1 MIGEMIQSGKLIR
14 HAQWLWVDSKNPHNC
29 LYKDYGGR
37 ESRYKIANK
46 YNQFTDPNAQDDKA
60 GFVSVVS
67 GRLTKDTKRW
77 NFEYRDIFFE
87 KGDATVRAGIQR
99 SRERGKEREV
109 IIAQFTYDANPSAF
123 IRVALLRIFENIP
136 GNNMYGFLDEF
147 GTTCLRMDKHDFVYR
162 LADEEWFRGCNTEQK
177 VRDKVDEFLNNK
189 ANKGHDTREFRRKMM
204 FLAKLRELQR
214 TDKTCYNRRCEVLNI
229 PNKYRWQLDDAPQ
242 EEQKSPE
249 KPIKPYTPAFPEPN
263 WAVDDDED
271 ETMCPICMDQPL
283 GNDKDTDAV
292 ACVFIQCLHVC
303 CAGCAARCQKRGDKC
318 CVCRQIIMETF
329 QYHPTKRQI
338 LDQWDL
344 DIGRYARSQNR
355 SSALLARGWRM
366 VEVNKKWHNDIT
378 GDDTTTRPD
387 WLTEYK
393 KAWQSNPD
401 ATRDDIPKISL
412 SPKASPAMKSP
423 SPRGGRKESPQ
434 KPKGLHSVKGPPA
447 QKPGEWDEYKPRRSV
462 ADLLKAGVIQV
473 GTHVR
478 AESKWKGFKRVRNDK
493 EEGKVTDID
502 RRQEKVQVEWNDG
515 SITWTGCE
523 MYATKPGPRPRP
535 GDLSPPGRRR
545 MGSLYRCKQQC
556 DLRTC
561 SSCTH
566 DDAST
571 VS

>member
-344 DIGRYARSQNR
+344 DIGRYARSQNT
-355 SSALLARGWRM
+355 SALLARGWRM
-366 VEVNKKWHNDIT
+366 VEVNKMWQNDIT
-378 GDDTTTRPD
+378 GAKTTTRPD
-387 WLTEYK
+387 WITEYK
-393 KAWQSNPD
+393 KAMAADPRP
-401 ATRDDIPKISL
+401 TRDAMLLKK
-412 SPKASPAMKSP
+412 SPPPEASPAMKSP
-423 SPRGGRKESPQ
+423 TPQ
-434 KPKGLHSVKGPPA
+434 KPKDLQSVKGPPA
-447 QKPGEWDEYKPRRSV
+447 QKPGGWDEYKPRRSV
-462 ADLLKAGVIQV
+462 ADLLTAEVIQV

-478 AESKWKGFKRVRNDK
+478 AESKYHMFKCVRNDK
-493 EEGKVTDID
+493 EEGKVTGID
-502 RRQEKVQVEWNDG
+502 RGKEKVQVAWNDG

-523 MYATKPGPRPRP
+523 LYATKPP
-535 GDLSPPGRRR
+535 GSRRRR
-545 MGSLYRCKQQC
+545 MGGLHRCKLHVLHC
-556 DLRTC
+556 AGTC
-561 SSCTH
+561 SACTMNRLH
-566 DDAST
+566 DEAST